1 MSVSK
6 YVVNQYTVQNIL
18 NWVQIGEIAIPEIQR
33 PFVWK
38 ASRVRDLIDSLYN
51 GYPVGYIIVW
61 RNPSVKLKDGTNS
74 EGKKILIDGQQRITA
89 LMTALLGYE
98 VITNEYKRVPIKIA
112 FNPKE
117 KKFEV
122 KNAAIDKDDSWIKD
136 ISTIMPIDV
145 NLFKITKE
153 YGDKN
158 KDVDEAEIFNTL
170 NNLKG
175 ILNNSIGVIELN
187 SDIDIETVTEIFIR
201 INSQGIPLSQADFAM
216 SKIASN
222 ETYGGNT
229 LRKCIDYF
237 CHLSRDSDIYKHIEQ
252 NDEEFKQT
260 IYFEKMKWIKNYDDR
275 LYKPSYTDV
284 LRVAFTSEFKR
295 GRLQDLVALLSGRNF
310 ETRTYEET
318 IAEKSFS
325 TLKEGV
331 LNFINENNYKKFLMI
346 IKSAGFIDPSMITSK
361 NALDFAYVLYLYLRK
376 KGIEQG
382 LIEKYVKRWYVMSVL
397 IGRYSSS
404 PESQFDIDIRR
415 VDELGIQKYL
425 NHIEDAYLS
434 DAFWNV
440 GLPQSMDKSVESSPY
455 FKVYLASQVKNN
467 DKGFLSRD
475 ILVQDLITD
484 KGDIHHIFPKE
495 YLKTHGIS
503 KSKYNQ
509 IANYAIMQS
518 EINIAIRDKAPSEY
532 INEVFNQCNG
542 GKIKYGSID
551 NMKELME
558 NFRMHCIPQDIIN
571 YGVNDYEDFLM
582 ERRRLMALKIKDY
595 YFKL

>member
-1 MSVSK
+1 MSISK

-18 NWVQIGEIAIPEIQR
+18 NWVQMGEIAIPEIQR

-38 ASRVRDLIDSLYN
+38 PSKVRDLIDSLYN

-61 RNPSVKLKDGTNS
+61 RNHAVKLKDGTKS
-74 EGKKILIDGQQRITA
+74 EGKKILIDGQQRIMA
-89 LMTALLGYE
+89 LMTALLGDK
-98 VITNEYKRVPIKIA
+98 VVTNEYKRVPIKIA
-112 FNPKE
+112 FSPKE

-122 KNAAIDKDDSWIKD
+122 KNVAIDKDDSWIND
-136 ISTIMPIDV
+136 ISTIMPVDV
-145 NLFKITKE
+145 NLFNITKE
-153 YGDKN
+153 YCSKN
-158 KDVDEAEIFNTL
+158 KDVNEAEIFDTL

-187 SDIDIETVTEIFIR
+187 ADIDIETVTEIFIR

-237 CHLSRDSDIYKHIEQ
+237 CHLSRDSEIYKQIDE
-252 NDEEFKQT
+252 NDVDFKQT
-260 IYFEKMKWIKNYDDR
+260 QYFNKIRWIKDYNDI
-275 LYKPSYTDV
+275 LYKPLYTDV

-310 ETRTYEET
+310 ETRTYEEV
-318 IAEKSFS
+318 IVEKSFNI
-325 TLKEGV
+325 LKEGV
-331 LNFINENNYKKFLMI
+331 LNFINESNYKKFLMI
-346 IKSAGFIDPSMITSK
+346 IKSAGFIAPSMITSK
-361 NALDFAYVLYLYLRK
+361 NTLDFAYVLYLYLRK
-376 KGIEQG
+376 QGMDQG

-397 IGRYSSS
+397 TGRYSSS

-415 VDELGIQKYL
+415 IDELGIEKYL
-425 NHIEDAYLS
+425 TDTENAYLS

-440 GLPQSMDKSVESSPY
+440 GLPQNMDKSVDSSPY
-455 FKVYLASQVKNN
+455 FKVYLAAQVKNN
-467 DKGFLSRD
+467 DKGFLSKN
-475 ILVQDLITD
+475 ILVQDLIID
-484 KGDIHHIFPKE
+484 KGDVHHIFPKE
-495 YLKTHGIS
+495 YLKKNGIN

-509 IANYAIMQS
+509 IANYVLMQS
-518 EINIAIRDKAPSEY
+518 EINIAIRDKAPNDY
-532 INEVFNQCNG
+532 INEIINQCNG
-542 GKIKYGSID
+542 GRLKYGSID

-558 NFRMHCIPQDIIN
+558 NFKMHCIPQDIKNYAIN
-571 YGVNDYEDFLM
+571 EYDEFLNK
-582 ERRRLMALKIKDY
+582 RRKLMALKIKEY